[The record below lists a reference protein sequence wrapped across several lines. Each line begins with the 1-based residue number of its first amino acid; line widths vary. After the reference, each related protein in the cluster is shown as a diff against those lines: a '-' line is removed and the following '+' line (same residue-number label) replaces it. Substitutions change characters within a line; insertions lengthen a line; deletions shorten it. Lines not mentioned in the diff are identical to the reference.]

1 MSTST
6 ASRVFSADDDDA
18 RSNSSGEMDGS
29 LSDDEVTQQ
38 RLHSRPHLATT
49 AEDLTANLPDDCLVH
64 VFRKLGTLDAETRPS
79 MSLRATLDAAPDLAS
94 LFRRFTGVQKLVLKC
109 ERNVLSIDDA
119 SLDTIARQCVY
130 LRKLKLKNCRQ
141 ITDDGMERFAQAC
154 PELRKFSCG
163 SCGFGLRGL
172 NALLNGCMHLEDL
185 TVKRSLHPSLPKD
198 RVTQIPH
205 VSDSLSPPANLSL
218 KRLCLKDQRQSH
230 IWVPLLQRLCLKDQR
245 QSHIWV
251 PLLQRLC
258 LKDQRQSHIWVP
270 LLQVSVF
277 PFSWSLSSPGTL
289 VLARNT
295 GHWDQVLLL
304 GISLLSDS
312 PFLPSVTLFLLLQA
326 TSRLETLILARN
338 AGHWDQVLGS
348 SLREK
353 LTPELSQIYVERVQI
368 TDKGLQCIG
377 KCPKLEALV
386 VVRTPECTDAGMA
399 AVAAGCSGL
408 KRLHVEGWA
417 PGHLG
422 DPGLSAIARHC
433 RQLQELL
440 LVSHA
445 CTVSS
450 LQLLASNCPSLERLT
465 LFLSHNMG
473 DPELATLAYSCS
485 NLRRLCVKAC
495 NKVTDLGI
503 YALANGCPSLQR
515 LKVRRCP
522 AVSAHSLSVLQEQR
536 PTLVITQER
545 SRGGVGRGG
554 ERGEGR
560 EGGGGRREGGGRG
573 EGGAVVVG
581 GGAGGAGGDGDG
593 ADGGVGGGAGG
604 GGLGGLLGSSLTAGA
619 DVAGPSTTSTSSST
633 TGANHSSRSPL
644 RSPMGSFF
652 RSSASVGCDGAG
664 GSGGSGGEAGRES
677 GAGRGYRARPLTPPL
692 HLPLR
697 SSPSPVPARPA
708 EAPPR
713 LTGSASG
720 TGGSG
725 GSGEGGSSSSS
736 GGGGGGGETGGV
748 GRERVIEGG
757 CAAGLAAGSEAGLGA
772 GLGVGG
778 VGRGSGT
785 EQGAGG
791 ERRTES
797 VVGAEGLRE
806 TEAGGAARGLPEAAG
821 AAGQLV
827 ALGIREREW
836 ATVMAGGAAG
846 DGAGG
851 GAQMAEEEF
860 DELCFEFG
868 IELDDVTTEKAIIRK
883 EKHLTDEGPAEDEEV
898 IYKIEVPAN
907 RYDLLCLEG
916 LARSLRIFLEMDP
929 VPQFK
934 LAAAASPIR
943 MTVTPETALI
953 RPFVVGAVLRNITF
967 DQHRYNSFIDLQ
979 DRLHQNLCRR
989 RTLVAI
995 GTHDLDTLTPPFT
1008 YEALPPTEIKF
1019 VPLKQTK
1026 EFNAAELMEFYK
1038 SHNKLKKFLH
1048 IISESPVFPVIYDA
1062 NRTVLSLPPV
1072 INGSHSAIK
1081 LTTRNV
1087 FIECTAT
1094 DLTKAK
1100 IVLNTVVT
1108 MFSEFCDNKFEVEPV
1123 EVVSTEGQV
1132 AVYPQ
1137 MEERDVETSVGYINK
1152 AIGVDLKAEEIARL
1166 LTRMQ
1171 LPSKVVEGRRGEDGA
1186 EVVSVTVPPTRS
1198 DVLHPCDI
1206 MEDVAIAHG
1215 YNNIAR
1221 TEPKTVCEGKQQPL
1235 NQLCDLLR
1243 GEVAQAG
1250 FTEVLTWALIARSE
1264 NFEMVNLKD
1273 DGKTAV
1279 VIGNPR
1285 SADFEVVRS
1294 SLLPG
1299 MLKTL
1304 ASNKDSPRPVKL
1316 FEVSDVCLLDES
1328 KDVGARNERRLIA
1341 LYCNLHSGFEVIHG
1355 LVDRLM
1361 ESLGVACGGQ
1371 AGADGTKA
1379 LADGPATQGDDGDAA
1394 KAAAALKYFIAPSQS
1409 PQFFGGRQADI
1420 LCKGKSIGTFGVVHP
1435 EVLAHFDIPDPCS
1448 AVEINL
1454 EPFLQL

>member
-1 MSTST
+1 MPT
-6 ASRVFSADDDDA
+6 
-18 RSNSSGEMDGS
+18 
-29 LSDDEVTQQ
+29 
-38 RLHSRPHLATT
+38 
-49 AEDLTANLPDDCLVH
+49 
-64 VFRKLGTLDAETRPS
+64 
-79 MSLRATLDAAPDLAS
+79 
-94 LFRRFTGVQKLVLKC
+94 
-109 ERNVLSIDDA
+109 
-119 SLDTIARQCVY
+119 
-130 LRKLKLKNCRQ
+130 
-141 ITDDGMERFAQAC
+141 
-154 PELRKFSCG
+154 
-163 SCGFGLRGL
+163 
-172 NALLNGCMHLEDL
+172 
-185 TVKRSLHPSLPKD
+185 
-198 RVTQIPH
+198 
-205 VSDSLSPPANLSL
+205 
-218 KRLCLKDQRQSH
+218 
-230 IWVPLLQRLCLKDQR
+230 
-245 QSHIWV
+245 
-251 PLLQRLC
+251 
-258 LKDQRQSHIWVP
+258 
-270 LLQVSVF
+270 VSV
-277 PFSWSLSSPGTL
+277 G
-289 VLARNT
+289 R
-295 GHWDQVLLL
+295 DR
-304 GISLLSDS
+304 
-312 PFLPSVTLFLLLQA
+312 LFA
-326 TSRLETLILARN
+326 
-338 AGHWDQVLGS
+338 
-348 SLREK
+348 
-353 LTPELSQIYVERVQI
+353 
-368 TDKGLQCIG
+368 
-377 KCPKLEALV
+377 
-386 VVRTPECTDAGMA
+386 
-399 AVAAGCSGL
+399 
-408 KRLHVEGWA
+408 
-417 PGHLG
+417 
-422 DPGLSAIARHC
+422 
-433 RQLQELL
+433 
-440 LVSHA
+440 
-445 CTVSS
+445 
-450 LQLLASNCPSLERLT
+450 
-465 LFLSHNMG
+465 
-473 DPELATLAYSCS
+473 
-485 NLRRLCVKAC
+485 
-495 NKVTDLGI
+495 
-503 YALANGCPSLQR
+503 
-515 LKVRRCP
+515 
-522 AVSAHSLSVLQEQR
+522 
-536 PTLVITQER
+536 
-545 SRGGVGRGG
+545 
-554 ERGEGR
+554 
-560 EGGGGRREGGGRG
+560 
-573 EGGAVVVG
+573 
-581 GGAGGAGGDGDG
+581 
-593 ADGGVGGGAGG
+593 
-604 GGLGGLLGSSLTAGA
+604 
-619 DVAGPSTTSTSSST
+619 
-633 TGANHSSRSPL
+633 
-644 RSPMGSFF
+644 
-652 RSSASVGCDGAG
+652 
-664 GSGGSGGEAGRES
+664 
-677 GAGRGYRARPLTPPL
+677 
-692 HLPLR
+692 
-697 SSPSPVPARPA
+697 
-708 EAPPR
+708 
-713 LTGSASG
+713 
-720 TGGSG
+720 
-725 GSGEGGSSSSS
+725 
-736 GGGGGGGETGGV
+736 
-748 GRERVIEGG
+748 
-757 CAAGLAAGSEAGLGA
+757 
-772 GLGVGG
+772 
-778 VGRGSGT
+778 
-785 EQGAGG
+785 
-791 ERRTES
+791 
-797 VVGAEGLRE
+797 
-806 TEAGGAARGLPEAAG
+806 
-821 AAGQLV
+821 
-827 ALGIREREW
+827 ALGK
-836 ATVMAGGAAG
+836 TYT
-846 DGAGG
+846 
-851 GAQMAEEEF
+851 EEEF

-883 EKHLTDEGPAEDEEV
+883 EKHLTDEVPAEDEEV

-916 LARSLRIFLEMDP
+916 LARSLRIFLGMDP

-943 MTVTPETALI
+943 MTVTPEPTQTALIRPFVVGPVLRSATALI

-1038 SHNKLKKFLH
+1038 SDNKLKKFLH

-1152 AIGVDLKAEEIARL
+1152 AIGVDLKAEEVAVYPRMEERDVGDIDRPSADVLAGAIEGGGGAERGGQTATLNLPTCTLLAALPFVALIARL

-1285 SADFEVVRS
+1285 SADFEVDGPLSISLVWGTWALIARTENFEMVNLKDDGKTAVVIGNPRSADFEVGAFGRVCARFGKAVDIRTPRSADFEVVCSSLLPGMLKTLASNKDSLSPVKLSEVSHISPSSPLSSVSPTHSFPSQVVRSSLLPGMLKTLASNKDSPRPVKLFEVSHAPASSPFKQSLSPPTPLQVVRSSLLPGMLKTLASNKDSPRPVKLFEVSHAPASSPFKQSLSPPTPLQVVRS

-1435 EVLAHFDIPDPCS
+1435 EYFLDKSTPHYGYRWIATLVIALIYTIRVFFLHGYYIITYGLGIYMLNLLIGFLSPQVDPEAEGPVLPSKGNDEFKPFIRRLPEFKFWYAMTKAFLVAFTMTFFPIFDVPVFWPILLMYWFTLFVLTMKRQIRHMIKYKYVPFSFGKQKYKGGKKPASKDDD
-1448 AVEINL
+1448 AVPIVKTVSL
-1454 EPFLQL
+1454 PAKSKD

>member
-1 MSTST
+1 
-6 ASRVFSADDDDA
+6 
-18 RSNSSGEMDGS
+18 MDGS

-38 RLHSRPHLATT
+38 RLHSRPQLATT

-64 VFRKLGTLDAETRPS
+64 VFRKLGTSDLARCSLVCRRWFMLDAETRPS

-172 NALLNGCMHLEDL
+172 NALLNGCIHLEDL

-230 IWVPLLQRLCLKDQR
+230 IWVPLLQ
-245 QSHIWV
+245 
-251 PLLQRLC
+251 
-258 LKDQRQSHIWVP
+258 
-270 LLQVSVF
+270 
-277 PFSWSLSSPGTL
+277 
-289 VLARNT
+289 
-295 GHWDQVLLL
+295 
-304 GISLLSDS
+304 
-312 PFLPSVTLFLLLQA
+312 A

-338 AGHWDQVLGS
+338 AGHWDQVLVS

-465 LFLSHNMG
+465 LCSGHNMG

-536 PTLVITQER
+536 PTARTAAAAAAAA
-545 SRGGVGRGG
+545 
-554 ERGEGR
+554 
-560 EGGGGRREGGGRG
+560 
-573 EGGAVVVG
+573 AV
-581 GGAGGAGGDGDG
+581 
-593 ADGGVGGGAGG
+593 AGG
-604 GGLGGLLGSSLTAGA
+604 GGGGFGRGGGGGSSSN
-619 DVAGPSTTSTSSST
+619 AGPSR
-633 TGANHSSRSPL
+633 ANSGWTYVTPS
-644 RSPMGSFF
+644 GSV
-652 RSSASVGCDGAG
+652 SAAAAGGSNPAGSVTAGPAPG

-725 GSGEGGSSSSS
+725 GSGEGGSSSS

-797 VVGAEGLRE
+797 VVGAEGLGE
-806 TEAGGAARGLPEAAG
+806 TEAGGAAGGLPEAAG

-851 GAQMAEEEF
+851 GAQMAEEEFDELCFEFGIELSLPTFPTFPTLPDPCSPPLIPVCLSVCPYDRSAEEEF

-916 LARSLRIFLEMDP
+916 LARSLRIFLGMDP
-929 VPQFK
+929 APQFK

-943 MTVTPETALI
+943 ITVKPETALI

-1038 SHNKLKKFLH
+1038 SDNKLKKFLH

-1108 MFSEFCDNKFEVEPV
+1108 MFSEFCENKFEVEPV

-1171 LPSKVVEGRRGEDGA
+1171 LPSTVVEGRRGEDGA

-1361 ESLGVACGGQ
+1361 ESLGVAFGGQ
-1371 AGADGTKA
+1371 AGADGTMA
-1379 LADGPATQGDDGDAA
+1379 LADGPATQGDGGDA

-1420 LCKGKSIGTFGVVHP
+1420 LFKGRSIGTFGVVHP
-1435 EVLAHFDIPDPCS
+1435 EVLARFDTPDPCS

>member
-38 RLHSRPHLATT
+38 RLHSRPQLATT

-64 VFRKLGTLDAETRPS
+64 VFRKLGTSDLARCSLVCRRWFMLDAETRPS

-172 NALLNGCMHLEDL
+172 NALLNGCIHLEDL

-230 IWVPLLQRLCLKDQR
+230 IWVP
-245 QSHIWV
+245 
-251 PLLQRLC
+251 
-258 LKDQRQSHIWVP
+258 
-270 LLQVSVF
+270 
-277 PFSWSLSSPGTL
+277 
-289 VLARNT
+289 
-295 GHWDQVLLL
+295 
-304 GISLLSDS
+304 
-312 PFLPSVTLFLLLQA
+312 LLQA

-465 LFLSHNMG
+465 LCSGHNMG

-536 PTLVITQER
+536 PTLRMPTV
-545 SRGGVGRGG
+545 SVGR
-554 ERGEGR
+554 
-560 EGGGGRREGGGRG
+560 
-573 EGGAVVVG
+573 
-581 GGAGGAGGDGDG
+581 D
-593 ADGGVGGGAGG
+593 
-604 GGLGGLLGSSLTAGA
+604 
-619 DVAGPSTTSTSSST
+619 
-633 TGANHSSRSPL
+633 
-644 RSPMGSFF
+644 
-652 RSSASVGCDGAG
+652 
-664 GSGGSGGEAGRES
+664 
-677 GAGRGYRARPLTPPL
+677 
-692 HLPLR
+692 
-697 SSPSPVPARPA
+697 
-708 EAPPR
+708 R
-713 LTGSASG
+713 LFA
-720 TGGSG
+720 
-725 GSGEGGSSSSS
+725 
-736 GGGGGGGETGGV
+736 
-748 GRERVIEGG
+748 
-757 CAAGLAAGSEAGLGA
+757 
-772 GLGVGG
+772 
-778 VGRGSGT
+778 
-785 EQGAGG
+785 
-791 ERRTES
+791 
-797 VVGAEGLRE
+797 
-806 TEAGGAARGLPEAAG
+806 
-821 AAGQLV
+821 
-827 ALGIREREW
+827 ALGK
-836 ATVMAGGAAG
+836 TYT
-846 DGAGG
+846 
-851 GAQMAEEEF
+851 EEEF

-883 EKHLTDEGPAEDEEV
+883 EKHLTDEVPAEDEEV

-1379 LADGPATQGDDGDAA
+1379 LADGPATQGDGGDAA

-1435 EVLAHFDIPDPCS
+1435 EVLARFDIPDPCS